1 MNTKERLRVKA
12 KIIRRISI
20 IKCPV
25 CKMEIGRTHKYCRYC
40 GTPNRKLCA
49 SLLRSLRLAKEHR
62 KRYIGFRLLKTHCP
76 RCGMIQLRTDNYCV
90 YCGIANPKVS
100 SLLTRLLSRLADYVE
115 KN

>member
-76 RCGMIQLRTDNYCV
+76 RCGMIQLRTDNYCA

-115 KN
+115 KI

>member
-49 SLLRSLRLAKEHR
+49 SLLRSLRLAKEHI

-76 RCGMIQLRTDNYCV
+76 RCGMIQLRTDNYCA

-115 KN
+115 KI